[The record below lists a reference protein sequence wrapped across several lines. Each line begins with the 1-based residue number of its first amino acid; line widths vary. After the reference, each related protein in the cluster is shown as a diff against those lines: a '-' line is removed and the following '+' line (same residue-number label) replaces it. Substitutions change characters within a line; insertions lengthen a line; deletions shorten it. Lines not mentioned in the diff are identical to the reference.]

1 MLKIFKATK
10 TLENFNKNLKYT
22 SNKSESELLIVGGKE
37 INLEEFPNL
46 KGIFKTGVGV
56 DNIPFEEAKKRDVL
70 IELPSKETCEII
82 YNETSSFASHFIL
95 NHVYK
100 DKGDF
105 DAWQKN
111 IRKAFERYNV
121 LVVGAGNIG
130 SRVVK
135 KLSLFCN
142 VSVFDITLNN
152 YHSLDKMLSDADIV
166 SIHLPLSTS
175 TRNLF
180 NSKKLSILKDGALI
194 VNTSRAHII
203 NEKHLFNELENKR
216 IFAAIDVFWDEPYDG
231 ILNNIKTEHLIKTP
245 HIAST
250 CSDFLI
256 GLSNDFLNFHN
267 KILQSEF

>member
-1 MLKIFKATK
+1 MLNIFKATK

-22 SNKSESELLIVGGKE
+22 TNKSESELLIVGGKK

-56 DNIPFEEAKKRDVL
+56 DNIPFEEAKKRGVT
-70 IELPSKETCEII
+70 IELPSKETREII

-105 DAWQKN
+105 DTWQKN
-111 IRKAFERYNV
+111 TRKAFEKYNV
-121 LVVGAGNIG
+121 LVLGSGNIG

-142 VSVFDITLNN
+142 VNVFDIALDNH
-152 YHSLDKMLSDADIV
+152 HSLDKMLSDADII
-166 SIHLPLSTS
+166 SIHLPLSKS
-175 TRNLF
+175 TRDLF

-203 NEKHLFNELENKR
+203 NEKHLYNELVKKR
-216 IFAAIDVFWDEPYDG
+216 IYAAIDVFWDEPYDG

-256 GLSNDFLNFHN
+256 GMSNDLLNFHN
-267 KILQSEF
+267 KILHGEF